1 MCGRRN
7 ELGLLREVSGCITPA
22 LKMKFMKT
30 GLRTIVALLPFIF
43 CEFELLAQSS
53 AGDLSQSNAPV
64 LRVLARNIEPF
75 CFEKD
80 GQRTGFA
87 VDLWKEI
94 SRIAGFRYEMHDADS
109 AQAVV
114 EALAAKKG
122 DVGLGALS
130 ITAQR
135 EQIIDFSYPFYNSG
149 LDIVTSTESSSVFGM
164 IRFLFNAQLLKT
176 IGLLLALVICFSHIL
191 WLFERRVNADDFPEK
206 YKSGLAES
214 LWWTLTVLITLGCEN
229 KSPRGFPGRLM
240 AIIWMA
246 SGVLMI
252 SLLTASFSSSL
263 TVRTL
268 EGNINGPSDLSGHEV
283 ATVSGSTAERWLKG
297 RQIKVKTFP
306 TIAEALAAVA
316 AEQAEAVVYD
326 EPILRYH
333 IANNP
338 NKKLRLVGNIFEEQ
352 GYGFGLQL
360 KSPYHKKINQVLL
373 ELVENKTVEILNKK
387 WFDEISNERAG
398 NS

>member
-1 MCGRRN
+1 MIAGLRSVVFAFLLSSS
-7 ELGLLREVSGCITPA
+7 LGLELFGQSGP
-22 LKMKFMKT
+22 
-30 GLRTIVALLPFIF
+30 
-43 CEFELLAQSS
+43 S
-53 AGDLSQSNAPV
+53 DLSQSNAPV

-80 GQRTGFA
+80 GQRIGFA

-94 SRIAGFRYEMHDADS
+94 SRVAGFQYELHDADS
-109 AQAVV
+109 AQALV
-114 EALAAKKG
+114 EALAAKNG

-130 ITAQR
+130 ITARR

-149 LDIVTSTESSSVFGM
+149 LDIVTGTESSSILGM
-164 IRFLFNAQLLKT
+164 MRVLFHAKLLKT

-191 WLFERRVNADDFPEK
+191 WLFERRVNADEFPDN
-206 YKSGLAES
+206 YKSGLFES

-229 KSPRGFPGRLM
+229 KSPRGVPGRLM
-240 AIIWMA
+240 AIVWMA

-263 TVRTL
+263 TVRSL
-268 EGNINGPSDLSGHEV
+268 EGNINGPADLSGHEV
-283 ATVSGSTAERWLKG
+283 ATVAGSTAEQWLKA
-297 RQIKVKTFP
+297 RQIKVKPFP
-306 TIAEALAAVA
+306 TVSEALAAVA
-316 AEQAEAVVYD
+316 AEQAAAVVFD

-387 WFDEISNERAG
+387 WFGEIANERTG
-398 NS
+398 NL

>member
-1 MCGRRN
+1 
-7 ELGLLREVSGCITPA
+7 
-22 LKMKFMKT
+22 MKILIA
-30 GLRTIVALLPFIF
+30 GLRSVVFAFLLASSLS
-43 CEFELLAQSS
+43 FELFGQSS
-53 AGDLSQSNAPV
+53 PGDAAKSNAPV

-75 CFEKD
+75 CFDRD
-80 GQRTGFA
+80 GQRVGFA

-94 SRIAGFRYEMHDADS
+94 SRIAGFQYELHDADS
-109 AQAVV
+109 AQALV

-130 ITAQR
+130 ITAHR
-135 EQIIDFSYPFYNSG
+135 EQVIDFSYPFYNSG
-149 LDIVTSTESSSVFGM
+149 LDIVTGTESSSILGM
-164 IRFLFNAQLLKT
+164 MRVLFHAKLLKT
-176 IGLLLALVICFSHIL
+176 VGLLLGLVICFSHIL
-191 WLFERRVNADDFPEK
+191 WLFERRVNADEFPDN
-206 YKSGLAES
+206 YKAGMFES

-229 KSPRGFPGRLM
+229 KSPRGVPGRLM

-268 EGNINGPSDLSGHEV
+268 EGNINGPADLSGHEV
-283 ATVSGSTAERWLKG
+283 ATVAGSTAERWLTA
-297 RQIKVKTFP
+297 RQIKVKPFP
-306 TIAEALAAVA
+306 SVGEAVAAVA
-316 AEQAEAVVYD
+316 ADQAAAVVYD

-333 IANNP
+333 IVNNP
-338 NKKLRLVGNIFEEQ
+338 NKKLRLVGNIFEDQ

-360 KSPYHKKINQVLL
+360 SSPYHKKINQVLL

-387 WFDEISNERAG
+387 WFGEIANERTG
-398 NS
+398 NL

>member
-1 MCGRRN
+1 M
-7 ELGLLREVSGCITPA
+7 I
-22 LKMKFMKT
+22 MKFRAT
-30 GLRTIVALLPFIF
+30 SFRTVVFTLLPLIL
-43 CEFELLAQSS
+43 CKVDLLAQSTS
-53 AGDLSQSNAPV
+53 PDSSQSNAPV

-75 CFEKD
+75 CFEKN
-80 GQRTGFA
+80 GQRVGFA

-94 SRIAGFRYEMHDADS
+94 SRIAGFKYELHDADS
-109 AQAVV
+109 AQALV

-130 ITAQR
+130 ITAER
-135 EQIIDFSYPFYNSG
+135 EQVIDFSYPFYNSG
-149 LDIVTSTESSSVFGM
+149 FDIVTSTESSSILGM
-164 IRFLFNAQLLKT
+164 IRVLFHARLLKT
-176 IGLLLALVICFSHIL
+176 IGLLLALVIFFSHIL
-191 WLFERRVNADDFPEK
+191 WLFERRVNADEFPDN
-206 YKSGLAES
+206 YKAGLFES

-229 KSPRGFPGRLM
+229 KSPRGVPGRLM
-240 AIIWMA
+240 AIVWMA

-268 EGNINGPSDLSGHEV
+268 EGTINGPADLSGHEV

-297 RQIKVKTFP
+297 RQIKVKAFP
-306 TIAEALAAVA
+306 TVAEAMAAVA
-316 AEQAEAVVYD
+316 AEQAAAVVYD

-387 WFDEISNERAG
+387 WFGEISNERNG
-398 NS
+398 NP

>member
-1 MCGRRN
+1 
-7 ELGLLREVSGCITPA
+7 
-22 LKMKFMKT
+22 MKFNKS
-30 GLRTIVALLPFIF
+30 GLRTILLTLLSIISFLT
-43 CEFELLAQSS
+43 ELRAQST
-53 AGDLSQSNAPV
+53 ADTTQSNAPA

-80 GQRTGFA
+80 GQRMGFA

-94 SRIAGFRYEMHDADS
+94 SRMAGFRYEIQDAES

-114 EALAAKKG
+114 DALAAKKG

-135 EQIIDFSYPFYNSG
+135 EKVIDFSYPFYNSG
-149 LDIVTSTESSSVFGM
+149 LDIVTSTESSSVLGT
-164 IRFLFNAQLLKT
+164 IQFLFNAQLLKT

-191 WLFERRVNADDFPEK
+191 WLFERRVNADEFPEN

-229 KSPRGFPGRLM
+229 KSPRGFPGRLL
-240 AIIWMA
+240 AIMWMA

-268 EGNINGPSDLSGHEV
+268 EGKINGPSDLSGHEI
-283 ATVSGSTAERWLKG
+283 ATVSGSTAENWLKTH
-297 RQIKVKTFP
+297 RIKIKSYTTV
-306 TIAEALAAVA
+306 AEAMAAVSSA
-316 AEQAEAVVYD
+316 QADAVVYD

-333 IANNP
+333 IVNNP
-338 NKKLRLVGNIFEEQ
+338 DKKLRLVGSIFEEQ

-360 KSPYHKKINQVLL
+360 KSPYHKRINQVLL
-373 ELVENKTVEILNKK
+373 ELVENKTVEILHKK
-387 WFDEISNERAG
+387 WFGEISTERRD
-398 NS
+398 

>member
-1 MCGRRN
+1 MK
-7 ELGLLREVSGCITPA
+7 
-22 LKMKFMKT
+22 LKIA
-30 GLRTIVALLPFIF
+30 GLRSVVFAFLLSSSFS
-43 CEFELLAQSS
+43 FELFGQSS
-53 AGDLSQSNAPV
+53 AGDLSQSNTPV

-75 CFEKD
+75 CFEKN
-80 GQRTGFA
+80 GQRVGFA

-94 SRIAGFRYEMHDADS
+94 SRVAGFKYELHDADS
-109 AQAVV
+109 AQALV

-130 ITAQR
+130 ITAER

-149 LDIVTSTESSSVFGM
+149 FDIVTSTESSSILGM
-164 IRFLFNAQLLKT
+164 IRVLFHARLLKT
-176 IGLLLALVICFSHIL
+176 LGLLLALVICFSHIL
-191 WLFERRVNADDFPEK
+191 WLVERRVNADEFPDN
-206 YKSGLAES
+206 YKAGLFES

-229 KSPRGFPGRLM
+229 KSPRGVPGRLM

-268 EGNINGPSDLSGHEV
+268 EGTINGPSDLSGHEV
-283 ATVSGSTAERWLKG
+283 ATVTGSTAERWLKS
-297 RQIKVKTFP
+297 RQIKVKAFP
-306 TIAEALAAVA
+306 TVAEAMAAVA
-316 AEQAEAVVYD
+316 AEQAAAVVFD

-387 WFDEISNERAG
+387 WFGEIANERAG
-398 NS
+398 NP

>member
-1 MCGRRN
+1 
-7 ELGLLREVSGCITPA
+7 
-22 LKMKFMKT
+22 MKIKIA
-30 GLRTIVALLPFIF
+30 GLRCVVFAFLFSSLWS
-43 CEFELLAQSS
+43 FELSGQSGP
-53 AGDLSQSNAPV
+53 AELSQSNAPV
-64 LRVLARNIEPF
+64 LHVLARNIEPF

-80 GQRTGFA
+80 GQRVGFA

-94 SRIAGFRYEMHDADS
+94 SRIAGFQYELHDADS
-109 AQAVV
+109 AQALV

-122 DVGLGALS
+122 DIGLGALS

-149 LDIVTSTESSSVFGM
+149 LDIVTGTESSSILGM
-164 IRFLFNAQLLKT
+164 MRVLFHAKLLKT
-176 IGLLLALVICFSHIL
+176 IGLLLVLVICFSHIL
-191 WLFERRVNADDFPEK
+191 WLFERRVNADEFPDN
-206 YKSGLAES
+206 YKAGLFES
-214 LWWTLTVLITLGCEN
+214 VWWTLTVLITLGCEN
-229 KSPRGFPGRLM
+229 KSPRGVPGRLM
-240 AIIWMA
+240 AIVWMG

-263 TVRTL
+263 TVRSL
-268 EGNINGPSDLSGHEV
+268 EGNINGPADLSGHEV
-283 ATVSGSTAERWLKG
+283 ATVTGSTAERWLTA
-297 RQIKVKTFP
+297 RQIKVKPFP
-306 TIAEALAAVA
+306 TVSEALAAVA
-316 AEQAEAVVYD
+316 ADQAAAVVFD

-333 IANNP
+333 IANSP

-387 WFDEISNERAG
+387 WFGEIANERAG
-398 NS
+398 NL